1 MKFWQKI
8 IVVVIVMIA
17 VGLVIYPNIV
27 INTGD
32 KLIVCNYDGDFSE
45 YEENQSYNE
54 VYCYN
59 EKYDVSIRTFDVSNF
74 LFFHVIS
81 MEYVEGDVRKTEF
94 ILEES
99 YIENFLENAE
109 ITDNANNID
118 LAELIEGKEA
128 IISNTRYTGN
138 EYDNGIFYKLDGRYE
153 EMWVF
158 YVDDLLVIQVGSPD
172 ELPKFIAYR

>member
-1 MKFWQKI
+1 MKLWQKI
-8 IVVVIVMIA
+8 LIAVAIVVAIA
-17 VGLVIYPNIV
+17 LVIYPNIV
-27 INTGD
+27 IDTGD
-32 KLIVCNYDGDFSE
+32 RLLVCNYTGDFSE

-99 YIENFLENAE
+99 YITHFLENAE
-109 ITDNANNID
+109 ITDNENNID
-118 LAELIEGKEA
+118 LAKLIEGKEA
-128 IISNTRYTGN
+128 IVGNTRYTGN
-138 EYDNGIFYKLDGRYE
+138 DYNNGIFYKLDDKYE

-158 YVDDLLVIQVGSPD
+158 YVDDLLVVQVGSPD
-172 ELPKFIAYR
+172 ELPKFIAYK